1 MKKTFLCILLLSAC
15 ALFGGESA
23 KWISADDF
31 TADAFNTWI
40 AFRKDAELAET
51 PASAKLKIA
60 ADSKYWL
67 WVNGKLAVFEGG
79 LKRGPNPADGYYDEI
94 DIAPFLKSGKN
105 RVAVLLWY
113 FGKDGFSHKSSGKS
127 GLYIDGGEIADFD
140 TSADWLSRVH
150 PAYGTAGAPFPNFR
164 LSESNLQFDANRDME
179 NWQTRDD
186 LSEKFAFKK
195 SREYGKL
202 GCAPWNAAEK
212 RPIPQWKL
220 RKPIELQFTAKKSW
234 LGGTAVAKLPYNM
247 QMTPIITVYDPVGNS
262 LVSVETDH
270 AFTGGDNCLRA
281 EYITKK
287 GLQTYES
294 VGWLNGHEIV
304 LKFPRYVDVKKIEAR
319 ESGYDAEVSGK
330 FSCDN
335 PFFMRFWQKG
345 LNTLYVNMRDTY
357 FDCPDRERAQWW
369 GDVVI
374 LSGESFYTYTP
385 SVNALTRKA
394 IRQLVSWQRPDGALF
409 APIPGNY
416 TSELPGQMLASIGKY
431 GFWNY
436 YMNTGDADTVKFAY
450 PAVKKYLS
458 LWTLDSTGL
467 TEFRKGGWSWGD
479 WGENRDKRLILA
491 GWHYIALDAAA
502 NMAELLGLPDDAKTY
517 RQTMQKVKAGF
528 EKCWNGTAY
537 RHPEYNGET
546 DDRVHALAVIS
557 GIADKSKYD
566 AIFKVFKTQKHA
578 SPYMEKYVMEA
589 LFKMGHGGYALDRA
603 EERFKKMVDDPRYT
617 TLFEGWEKDGFGGGS
632 VNHAWSGGA
641 ITVISSELCGLRPLE
656 PAWKKFAVE
665 PQPANFKRASLDF
678 QTVSGEV
685 KSSFVRDGSAFI
697 MDVSVPTL
705 AVVSLPE
712 FCSGKTLRVNGKTVS
727 EKTVNGK
734 RTFEL
739 PKGDYSIIVK

>member
-1 MKKTFLCILLLSAC
+1 MKNIILGILLLSAC

-31 TADAFNTWI
+31 TADSFNTWV
-40 AFRKDAELAET
+40 AFRKDAELAEV
-51 PASAKLKIA
+51 PASVKLKIA

-67 WVNGKLAVFEGG
+67 WINGKLAVFEGG
-79 LKRGPNPADGYYDEI
+79 LKRGPNPTDGYYDEI
-94 DIAPFLKSGKN
+94 EIAPFLKSGKN
-105 RVAVLLWY
+105 RVAVLLWF

-127 GLYIDGGEIADFD
+127 GLYIDGGEMTAFD
-140 TSADWLSRVH
+140 TSADWISRIH
-150 PAYGTAGAPFPNFR
+150 PAYSTAGAPQVNYR
-164 LSESNLQFDANRDME
+164 LSESNLQFDANMEIE

-186 LSEKFAFKK
+186 LSEKFGFKK

-220 RKPIELQFTAKKSW
+220 RKPIELKFTVKKSW
-234 LGGTAVAKLPYNM
+234 LGGEAVAKLPYNM
-247 QMTPIITVYDPVGNS
+247 QMTPIITIDDPDGNS
-262 LVSVETDH
+262 IVSIETDH
-270 AFTGGDNCLRA
+270 AFAGGDNCVRA

-294 VGWLNGHEIV
+294 LGWLNGHEIV
-304 LKFPRYVDVKKIEAR
+304 LKFPRKLELKKIEVR
-319 ESGYDAEVSGK
+319 ESGYDTEVSGK

-335 PFFMRFWQKG
+335 PFFERFWQKG
-345 LNTLYVNMRDTY
+345 LNTLYVNMRDNY

-369 GDVVI
+369 GDTVT
-374 LSGESFYTYTP
+374 LMGESFYTYTP
-385 SVNALTRKA
+385 SINALTRKA
-394 IRQLVSWQRPDGALF
+394 IRQLVSWQKPDGVLF

-416 TSELPGQMLASIGKY
+416 SSELPGQMLASIGKY

-436 YMNTGDADTVKFAY
+436 YMNTGDVDTIKFAY

-467 TEFRKGGWSWGD
+467 TEFRKVGWSWGD
-479 WGENRDKRLILA
+479 WGDNRDKRLIFA

-502 NMAELLGLPDDAKTY
+502 NMAELLGYPDDAKAY
-517 RQTMQKVKAGF
+517 RNTMQKVKAGF
-528 EKCWNGTAY
+528 EKCWNGSAY

-546 DDRVHALAVIS
+546 DDRVHALAVVS

-566 AIFKVFKTQKHA
+566 VIFNVFKTQYHA

-589 LFKMGHGGYALDRA
+589 LFKIGQGDYALKRSQK
-603 EERFKKMVDDPRYT
+603 RFKKMVDDPRYT
-617 TLFEGWEKDGFGGGS
+617 TLFEGWEKGGYGGGS

-641 ITVISSELCGLRPLE
+641 ITVISAELFGLRPLE
-656 PAWKKFAVE
+656 PAWKKFAID
-665 PQPANFKRASLDF
+665 PNPATFKRASLSF

-685 KSSFVRDGSAFI
+685 KSSFVRDGSAFL

-712 FCSGKTLRVNGKTVS
+712 FCNGKTLRVNGKTVS
-727 EKTVNGK
+727 EKIVNGK

-739 PKGDYSIIVK
+739 PKGEYSITVK